1 MTLQDLPVG
10 SSGVITA
17 VGGEGSL
24 RQHFLDMGVIPGAE
38 VTLIQYAPMGDPM
51 ELRIHGYE
59 LTLRRADGEKV
70 TVTPLPKDRAPAP
83 PPAEETLSPEA
94 ALAVLYN
101 KTVPAGVREYL
112 DLRSGKTP
120 PAVKP
125 KRAKPLPSS
134 AVGASEGE

>member
-1 MTLQDLPVG
+1 MKKTT
-10 SSGVITA
+10 ITITFD
-17 VGGEGSL
+17 E
-24 RQHFLDMGVIPGAE
+24 
-38 VTLIQYAPMGDPM
+38 
-51 ELRIHGYE
+51 
-59 LTLRRADGEKV
+59 EKLSALKIYLEQKNQ
-70 TVTPLPKDRAPAP
+70 T
-83 PPAEETLSPEA
+83 AEEELEA